1 MSAGV
6 LEPSAESELDDGG
19 SSARL
24 AVIHWAWRLFRREW
38 RQQLLVIALLTVA
51 VAATVWGAG
60 VATNT
65 PLANPNAG
73 TYGTAS
79 ALISLSGT
87 DPQLAADIATIQRQY
102 RPADVI
108 ENQGLATGTAQA
120 VWLRAQDPAAPYGG
134 PLLALASGHYPAGPG
149 QVAMTGSVAALYG
162 VGIGSTWHADG
173 RPWRVTGIVENP
185 SNLLDEFVLV
195 SPGQLTAP
203 AQVTILV
210 GTSQVRGL
218 PAAASVSYPPPPR
231 GASPG
236 ISPATIVLAVAVLGM
251 IFTGLVAVA
260 GFTVMAQ
267 RRLRALGMLS
277 ALGATEANVRLVMAA
292 NGAIVG
298 LSGVSAGTLIG
309 LAAWFAYAPHL
320 QASTAHT
327 VDPLNL
333 PWWVIIIVMALGVVT
348 ATTAA
353 VQPARAAVRIPVL
366 AALSGRRAQPRAVRR
381 SAKLGA
387 GLLVAGVFFLV
398 ISGGLASQSSGNLLL
413 GTAAIAVGISLL
425 APMCLVVLTGLAGPL
440 APVAIRIAMRDLVR
454 HRARSGAAL
463 AATCFATF
471 LAMLICMVASIRFSD
486 VLDWTGPNLTTSQ
499 LIVYASSHSSG
510 SGPGTASTQ
519 AQLQVLHANVDSFA
533 ASLDARAVL
542 ALDEAGTAVPA
553 TSSSPG
559 GLEGAALQASPL
571 DSKFTGPVYVATPA
585 LLAEYGIKPSQI
597 RADTDILT
605 MRPGLAS
612 LSGIY
617 LVWGTDSAQTGARSY
632 VASPPMQTF
641 SSLPSGTSAPNT
653 VLTTQAVRRLHLQLI
668 PDGWLI
674 QAPAPLTA
682 TQISAARQ
690 LAASSGATIETK
702 SGELGLGEISDGAT
716 IFGVLLA
723 LGVLVMTVGLIRS
736 EAAGDLR
743 TLTAAGASSG
753 VRRTIVGATAGVIGL
768 LAAIVGT
775 AAAAIAALAWAK
787 TSPSAI
793 FGGIPAIDFLLVL
806 IGLPAVAA
814 IGGWLLAGRNP
825 SGIARQ
831 PLELRTYPLA
841 GLVAAHGWWLSCQ
854 GFLVASVVLPA
865 A

>member
-1 MSAGV
+1 VSAGV
-6 LEPSAESELDDGG
+6 LEPPAEPELDDGG

-24 AVIHWAWRLFRREW
+24 AVMHWAWRLFRREW

-65 PLANPNAG
+65 PPASPNAG

-87 DPQLAADIATIQRQY
+87 DPHLAADIAAIQRQY

-108 ENQGLATGTAQA
+108 ENQGLASGTVQA
-120 VWLRAQDPAAPYGG
+120 VWLRAQKPGGPYGG
-134 PLLALASGHYPAGPG
+134 PLLALVSGRYPAGPG

-162 VGIGSTWHADG
+162 VGIGSAWHAEG

-185 SNLLDEFVLV
+185 NNLLDEFALV

-203 AQVTILV
+203 TQVTILV
-210 GTSQVRGL
+210 GTSHVHGL
-218 PAAASVSYPPPPR
+218 PTAASVSYPPPPR
-231 GASPG
+231 GSSPG

-251 IFTGLVAVA
+251 VFTGLVAVA

-277 ALGATEANVRLVMAA
+277 ALGAAEADVRLVMAA
-292 NGAIVG
+292 NGVMVG

-320 QASTAHT
+320 QAFTAHT

-333 PWWVIIIVMALGVVT
+333 PWWVILVTMVLGVVT
-348 ATTAA
+348 ATAAA

-366 AALSGRRAQPRAVRR
+366 AALSGRRPQPQAVRR
-381 SAKLGA
+381 PAKLGA
-387 GLLVAGVFFLV
+387 GLLVAGVFFLA
-398 ISGGLASQSSGNLLL
+398 ISGGLGSQSGGNLLL
-413 GTAAIAVGISLL
+413 GMAAIAAGLSLL
-425 APMCLVVLTGLAGPL
+425 APLCLVALTGLASPL
-440 APVAIRIAMRDLVR
+440 APVAIRIALRDLVR
-454 HRARSGAAL
+454 YRARSGAAL
-463 AATCFATF
+463 AATCFAVF

-499 LIVYASSHSSG
+499 LIVYTSNYPTST
-510 SGPGTASTQ
+510 GPGTAPTQ
-519 AQLQVLHANVDSFA
+519 AQLEVLHAKVDSFA
-533 ASLDARAVL
+533 GSLDARALL
-542 ALDEAGTAVPA
+542 ALDEAGTAVPGSPEGLQGA
-553 TSSSPG
+553 T
-559 GLEGAALQASPL
+559 LQAGHL
-571 DSKFTGPVYVATPA
+571 ETKFTGPLYVATPA

-597 RADTDILT
+597 RAATDILT

-612 LSGIY
+612 LPGVD
-617 LVWGTDSAQTGARSY
+617 LVWDTAITQSGAPSQAGRY
-632 VASPPMQTF
+632 IASPPMQSF

-653 VLTTQAVRRLHLQLI
+653 VLTTQAVGRLHLQLI
-668 PDGWLI
+668 PYGWLI

-690 LAASSGATIETK
+690 LAISSGATIETK

-716 IFGVLLA
+716 AFGILLA

-753 VRRTIVGATAGVIGL
+753 IRRTIVGATAGVIGL
-768 LAAIVGT
+768 LGAILGT
-775 AAAAIAALAWAK
+775 AAAAVATLAWAK
-787 TSPSAI
+787 SSLSVV
-793 FGGIPAIDFLLVL
+793 FGGIPAIDFLLILV
-806 IGLPAVAA
+806 GLPIVAA
-814 IGGWLLAGRNP
+814 VGGWLLAGREP
-825 SGIARQ
+825 SAIARQ
-831 PLELRTYPLA
+831 ALE
-841 GLVAAHGWWLSCQ
+841 
-854 GFLVASVVLPA
+854 
-865 A
+865 

>member
-1 MSAGV
+1 VSASV
-6 LEPSAESELDDGG
+6 LEPPAEPELDDGG

-24 AVIHWAWRLFRREW
+24 AVMHWAWRLFRREW

-60 VATNT
+60 VAANS
-65 PLANPNAG
+65 PPANPNAG

-79 ALISLSGT
+79 ALISLPGT
-87 DPQLAADIATIQRQY
+87 DPHLAADIAAIQRQY

-108 ENQGLATGTAQA
+108 ENQGLASGTVQA
-120 VWLRAQDPAAPYGG
+120 VWLRAQNPGGPYGG
-134 PLLALASGHYPAGPG
+134 PLLALVSGHYPVGPG

-162 VGIGSTWHADG
+162 VGTGSIWHADG

-185 SNLLDEFVLV
+185 SDLLDEFALV

-210 GTSQVRGL
+210 GTSHVHGL

-231 GASPG
+231 GSSPG

-277 ALGATEANVRLVMAA
+277 ALGAAEANVRLVMAA
-292 NGAIVG
+292 NGVIVG

-320 QASTAHT
+320 QTLTAHT

-333 PWWVIIIVMALGVVT
+333 PWWVIIVVMVLGVVT
-348 ATTAA
+348 ATAAA

-366 AALSGRRAQPRAVRR
+366 AALSGRRPQPQAVRQP
-381 SAKLGA
+381 AKLGA
-387 GLLVAGVFFLV
+387 GLLVAGVFFLA
-398 ISGGLASQSSGNLLL
+398 ISGGLGSQSSGNLLL
-413 GTAAIAVGISLL
+413 GMAAIAAGISLL

-440 APVAIRIAMRDLVR
+440 APVAIRIALRDLVR

-463 AATCFATF
+463 AATCFAVF

-499 LIVYASSHSSG
+499 LIVYTSSG
-510 SGPGTASTQ
+510 SGPGTAPTQ
-519 AQLQVLHANVDSFA
+519 AQLQVLHAKVDSLA

-553 TSSSPG
+553 TSGSPG
-559 GLEGAALQASPL
+559 VLEGATLQAGRL
-571 DSKFTGPVYVATPA
+571 ESKSTGPLYVATPA

-612 LSGIY
+612 LPGIY
-617 LVWGTDSAQTGARSY
+617 LVWGTDSAQPGARSY
-632 VASPPMQTF
+632 IASPPVQTF

-668 PDGWLI
+668 PSGWLI

-682 TQISAARQ
+682 TQISAARE
-690 LAASSGATIETK
+690 LAVSSDAAIETK

-716 IFGVLLA
+716 AFGILLA
-723 LGVLVMTVGLIRS
+723 LGVLAMTVGLIRS
-736 EAAGDLR
+736 ETAGDLR

-753 VRRTIVGATAGVIGL
+753 IRRTIVGATAGVIGL
-768 LAAIVGT
+768 LGALLGT

-787 TSPSAI
+787 SSLSAI
-793 FGGIPAIDFLLVL
+793 FGGIPAIDFLLILV
-806 IGLPAVAA
+806 GLPVVAA
-814 IGGWLLAGRNP
+814 VGGWLLAGRNP
-825 SGIARQ
+825 SDIARQ
-831 PLELRTYPLA
+831 PLE
-841 GLVAAHGWWLSCQ
+841 
-854 GFLVASVVLPA
+854 
-865 A
+865 

>member
-65 PLANPNAG
+65 PPANPNAG

-87 DPQLAADIATIQRQY
+87 DPQLAADIARIRRQY

-108 ENQGLATGTAQA
+108 ENRGLASGTAQA
-120 VWLRAQDPAAPYGG
+120 VWLRAQDPAGPYGG
-134 PLLALASGHYPAGPG
+134 PLLALVSGHYPVGPG
-149 QVAMTGSVAALYG
+149 QVAMTGPVAALYG
-162 VGIGSTWHADG
+162 AGIGSTWHADG

-185 SNLLDEFVLV
+185 SDLLDEFALV
-195 SPGQLTAP
+195 SPGQLTGP
-203 AQVTILV
+203 ARVTILV
-210 GTSQVRGL
+210 GTSHVHGL
-218 PAAASVSYPPPPR
+218 PAAASVSYPPPPS
-231 GASPG
+231 GSSPG

-251 IFTGLVAVA
+251 VFTGLVAVA

-277 ALGATEANVRLVMAA
+277 ALGATQANVQLVMAA
-292 NGAIVG
+292 NGVMVG
-298 LSGVSAGTLIG
+298 LSGVGAGTLIG

-320 QASTAHT
+320 QAFTAHT

-333 PWWVIIIVMALGVVT
+333 PWWVIIIVMVLGVVT
-348 ATTAA
+348 ATAAA
-353 VQPARAAVRIPVL
+353 VRPARAAARIPVL
-366 AALSGRRAQPRAVRR
+366 AALSGRRPQPQAVRR
-381 SAKLGA
+381 PATLGV
-387 GLLVAGVFFLV
+387 GLLVAGVFFLA
-398 ISGGLASQSSGNLLL
+398 ISGGSGSQSGGNLLV
-413 GTAAIAVGISLL
+413 GIAAIAVGISLL
-425 APMCLVVLTGLAGPL
+425 APLCLVLLTGFAGTR
-440 APVAIRIAMRDLVR
+440 APVAIRIALRDLVR
-454 HRARSGAAL
+454 YRARSGAAL
-463 AATCFATF
+463 AATCFAVF

-486 VLDWTGPNLTTSQ
+486 ILDWTGPNLTTSQ
-499 LIVYASSHSSG
+499 LIVYTSYYPTKT
-510 SGPGTASTQ
+510 GPGTAPTQ
-519 AQLQVLHANVDSFA
+519 AQLEVLHAKVDSFA
-533 ASLDARAVL
+533 VSLDARATL

-553 TSSSPG
+553 IPGSSG
-559 GLEGAALQASPL
+559 GLLQGATLQAGRL
-571 DSKFTGPVYVATPA
+571 ESKFTGPLYVATPA

-597 RADTDILT
+597 RAATDVLT

-612 LSGIY
+612 LPGIY
-617 LVWGTDSAQTGARSY
+617 LVWGTNMAQTGPRGQAGSY
-632 VASPPMQTF
+632 IASPPMQTF
-641 SSLPSGTSAPNT
+641 SGLPSGTSAPNT

-668 PDGWLI
+668 PYGWLI

-682 TQISAARQ
+682 TQISAARE
-690 LAASSGATIETK
+690 LAISSDATIETK

-716 IFGVLLA
+716 AFGILLA

-736 EAAGDLR
+736 EAAHDLR
-743 TLTAAGASSG
+743 TLTAVGASSG
-753 VRRTIVGATAGVIGL
+753 IRRTIVGATAAVIGL
-768 LAAIVGT
+768 LSAVLGT

-787 TSPSAI
+787 SSPSAV
-793 FGGIPAIDFLLVL
+793 FGGVPAIDFLLILV
-806 IGLPAVAA
+806 GLPTVAA

-825 SGIARQ
+825 SAIARQ
-831 PLELRTYPLA
+831 PLE
-841 GLVAAHGWWLSCQ
+841 
-854 GFLVASVVLPA
+854 
-865 A
+865 

>member
-6 LEPSAESELDDGG
+6 LEPSAEPELDDGG

-24 AVIHWAWRLFRREW
+24 AVMHWAWRLFRREW

-65 PLANPNAG
+65 PPANPNAG

-87 DPQLAADIATIQRQY
+87 DPHLAADIAAIQRQY

-108 ENQGLATGTAQA
+108 ENQGLASGTVQA
-120 VWLRAQDPAAPYGG
+120 VWLRAQNPGGPYGG
-134 PLLALASGHYPAGPG
+134 PLLALVSGRYPAGPG

-185 SNLLDEFVLV
+185 SNLLDEFALV

-203 AQVTILV
+203 TQVAILV
-210 GTSQVRGL
+210 GTSHVHGL
-218 PAAASVSYPPPPR
+218 PTAASVSYPPPPR
-231 GASPG
+231 GSSPG

-251 IFTGLVAVA
+251 VFTGLVAVA

-277 ALGATEANVRLVMAA
+277 ALGAEEANVRLVMAA
-292 NGAIVG
+292 NGVMVG
-298 LSGVSAGTLIG
+298 LSGAGAGTLIG

-320 QASTAHT
+320 QALTAHT

-333 PWWVIIIVMALGVVT
+333 PWWVIIITMVLGVVT
-348 ATTAA
+348 ATAAA
-353 VQPARAAVRIPVL
+353 VQPARAAVRISVL
-366 AALSGRRAQPRAVRR
+366 AALSGRRPQPQAVRR
-381 SAKLGA
+381 PAKLGA
-387 GLLVAGVFFLV
+387 GLLVAGVFFLA
-398 ISGGLASQSSGNLLL
+398 ISGGLGSQSGGNLLL
-413 GTAAIAVGISLL
+413 GMAAIAAGISLL

-440 APVAIRIAMRDLVR
+440 APVAIRIALRDLVR

-463 AATCFATF
+463 AATCFAVF

-499 LIVYASSHSSG
+499 LIVYTSSG
-510 SGPGTASTQ
+510 SGPGTAPTR
-519 AQLQVLHANVDSFA
+519 ARLQVLHAKVDSFA

-553 TSSSPG
+553 TSGSPG
-559 GLEGAALQASPL
+559 GLEGATLQAGRL
-571 DSKFTGPVYVATPA
+571 ESKFTGPVYVATPA

-612 LSGIY
+612 LPGIY
-617 LVWGTDSAQTGARSY
+617 LVWGTDSAQPGAGSSI
-632 VASPPMQTF
+632 ASPPMQTF

-653 VLTTQAVRRLHLQLI
+653 VLTTQAVRRLHLRLI
-668 PDGWLI
+668 PYGWLI

-682 TQISAARQ
+682 TQISAARE
-690 LAASSGATIETK
+690 LAVSSDATIETK

-716 IFGVLLA
+716 AVGILLA

-736 EAAGDLR
+736 ETAGDLR

-753 VRRTIVGATAGVIGL
+753 IRRTIVGATAGVIGL
-768 LAAIVGT
+768 LGALLGT

-787 TSPSAI
+787 SSLSAI
-793 FGGIPAIDFLLVL
+793 FGGIPAIDFLLILV
-806 IGLPAVAA
+806 GLPVVAA
-814 IGGWLLAGRNP
+814 VGGWLLAGRNP
-825 SGIARQ
+825 SDIARQ
-831 PLELRTYPLA
+831 PLE
-841 GLVAAHGWWLSCQ
+841 
-854 GFLVASVVLPA
+854 
-865 A
+865 